1 MSAVVNIL
9 KQQNHLLSAQVEEM
23 ATQVDNLK
31 QSLVTALNKLA
42 EHEPEFV
49 KKFLVPEAQPAA
61 EPDTSAMTPAG

>member
-9 KQQNHLLSAQVEEM
+9 KQQNQLLSAQVEEM

-49 KKFLVPEAQPAA
+49 KKFLVPDAV
-61 EPDTSAMTPAG
+61 EPDTSAMTPAN